1 MPDSWCSLSPSL
13 YYSCAVH
20 RLEKSAKQRDYLLN
34 NLLVQYCTV
43 IVLFTQLT
51 SDYQCSE
58 LNSVIIAGGKII
70 ADHKH
75 GCSNKGKQVKIR
87 PHRKK
92 LGLWNVKFCNL
103 SDIITEARSSLR
115 KKSDTVDNY
124 IPSCSNVM
132 FWRLWVKAFDLSH
145 S

>member
-1 MPDSWCSLSPSL
+1 MPDGWCSLSPSL

-43 IVLFTQLT
+43 IVLFAKFT

-58 LNSVIIAGGKII
+58 LNSVAIAGGKII
-70 ADHKH
+70 ADHK
-75 GCSNKGKQVKIR
+75 CECINEGKQGKIR

-92 LGLWNVKFCNL
+92 LGLWNVKYCNL
-103 SDIITEARSSLR
+103 SDIITEAQSSLR
-115 KKSDTVDNY
+115 KKSDTVHNY
-124 IPSCSNVM
+124 IPSCSNVK
-132 FWRLWVKAFDLSH
+132 F
-145 S
+145 